1 MKNLFKLKNENKA
14 IKDTIISDIRIFFL
28 NQKIKI
34 IINQKEPVLFLV
46 TTIWNMKAIMIEIKV
61 YQLNNILIKIK
72 RYLKDIIN
80 NLKKSDICKIQ

>member
-34 IINQKEPVLFLV
+34 IINQKEPVIFLV
-46 TTIWNMKAIMIEIKV
+46 TIIWNMKAIMIEIKV
-61 YQLNNILIKIK
+61 YQLNNILIK
-72 RYLKDIIN
+72 LNDI
-80 NLKKSDICKIQ
+80 

>member
-1 MKNLFKLKNENKA
+1 MKNLFKLKNKNKA
-14 IKDTIISDIRIFFL
+14 IKDTIISDNRIFFF

-61 YQLNNILIKIK
+61 YQLNNILIK
-72 RYLKDIIN
+72 LNDI
-80 NLKKSDICKIQ
+80 